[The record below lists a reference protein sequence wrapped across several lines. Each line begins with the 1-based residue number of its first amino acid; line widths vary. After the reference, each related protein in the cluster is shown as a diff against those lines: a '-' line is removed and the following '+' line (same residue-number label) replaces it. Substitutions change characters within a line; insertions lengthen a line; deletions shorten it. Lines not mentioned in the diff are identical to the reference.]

1 MESIVL
7 VLASYEHAG
16 HRRKMIADKNNIHN
30 ITKSQIK
37 YVKNQSR
44 RSERLHLLSRNVP
57 MLRCVARGTN
67 MQDGK
72 GEEGEVCHEGGR

>member
-44 RSERLHLLSRNVP
+44 RSERLHLLSCNVP
-57 MLRCVARGTN
+57 MLRCVLRGTN